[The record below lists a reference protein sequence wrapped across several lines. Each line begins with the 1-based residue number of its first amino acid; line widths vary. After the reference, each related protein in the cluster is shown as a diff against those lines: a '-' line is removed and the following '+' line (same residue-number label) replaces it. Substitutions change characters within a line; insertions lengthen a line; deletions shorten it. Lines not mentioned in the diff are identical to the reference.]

1 MKLRPFCVFRTDQ
14 GRQPGEENSIAE
26 LEGYM
31 DFERYGSDCMEHDGV
46 VETEFG
52 RLRRLEPPFPE
63 QVQEQQMLQQLSW
76 EA

>member
-1 MKLRPFCVFRTDQ
+1 MQERLGLDD
-14 GRQPGEENSIAE
+14 ESIAE

-31 DFERYGSDCMEHDGV
+31 DFERYGSDCMAHDGV

-63 QVQEQQMLQQLSW
+63 QVQEQGQQMLR
-76 EA
+76 